1 MTPTPLTTFN
11 GRAYIGIDLGTTFS
25 AMAYLAA
32 NGQPITIPS
41 ETGDVTTPS
50 VSMFRPNGS
59 VVVGHE
65 ARLAALDD
73 PERSADCV
81 KRDIGETHYSRL
93 IDGKKFAPEAISALI
108 IKKLKQ
114 GAETV
119 LGPVHGAVI
128 TVPAYFD
135 ERRRQATVTAGVIA
149 GLDVLDIINEPT
161 AASLA
166 YALRDF
172 ILKGGDA
179 DEELRLVGESIPAH
193 NALVYDL
200 GGGTF
205 DVTLLSIAGKRIT
218 VLATDGDVY
227 LGGRDWDE
235 RLVDFAADE
244 FQKQCG
250 EDPRKDLGSYQKLL
264 LACEQAKHVLSK
276 RDKARI
282 SSTHAGQALAVDITR
297 QQFEQMTADL
307 LYRSENRLSRV
318 IKAAKLSWDQI
329 DQVLTVGGSTRM
341 PQVLDM
347 IERITGRKANVSLP
361 PDEVVAHGAAAHAAI
376 MLRQSRTSPAAS
388 AKPTQPPAP
397 TDDTQLPVLKDKTF
411 AAMQSDDAVDAK
423 SQAAKKPAPDDDFLP
438 PLIDSDQ
445 APSQT
450 VPAPEEQEALAPA
463 SEPQLDTVQS
473 AMDDTSG
480 GTAMDMDAQGE
491 EEDPNEVTQVLTA
504 IKTTNVNAHSLGVA
518 LKREDGVAINSMI
531 IPRNTS
537 LPASITKRYGTNVAN
552 QTTVSVHVIEGESP
566 RAEECILVGTCRVTD
581 LPWGLRKGSTIYVTF
596 SYDNSGRLDVKAI
609 EATSGKSAQSTIY
622 REGAMDDEQ
631 VNKVKQA
638 VTRISVD

>member
-1 MTPTPLTTFN
+1 MQPLTTLN
-11 GRAYIGIDLGTTFS
+11 GKTYIGIDLGTTFS
-25 AMAYLAA
+25 AMAYLAE
-32 NGQPITIPS
+32 NGQPVTIPS

-50 VSMFRPNGS
+50 ITMFNPDGT

-65 ARLAALDD
+65 ARLASLDD
-73 PERSADCV
+73 PERAADCV
-81 KRDIGETHYSRL
+81 KRDIGEPHYSRL

-119 LGPVHGAVI
+119 LGPVHGAVV

-135 ERRRQATVTAGVIA
+135 ERRRQATITAGVIA
-149 GLDVLDIINEPT
+149 GLDVIDIINEPT

-172 ILKGGDA
+172 ILKDGDA
-179 DEELRLVGESIPAH
+179 DEELRLVGESIPSH

-235 RLVDFAADE
+235 RIVNYAAE
-244 FQKQCG
+244 AFETEHG
-250 EDPRKDLGSYQKLL
+250 ADPRAVPGGYQRLL
-264 LACEQAKHVLSK
+264 LAAEQAKHVLSQ
-276 RDKARI
+276 RDEARI
-282 SSTHAGQALAVDITR
+282 ATTHAGKTLTAELTR
-297 QQFEQMTADL
+297 AQFEQMTADL
-307 LYRSENRLSRV
+307 LYRTENRLSRV

-341 PQVLDM
+341 PQVWALL
-347 IERITGRKANVSLP
+347 ERITGRKPNTSLP
-361 PDEVVAHGAAAHAAI
+361 PDEIVAHGAAAHAAI
-376 MLRQSRTSPAAS
+376 MLRQPGKQPVASLKPKQAAATGGDDLSMLKDFDEIEAREPEAPAA
-388 AKPTQPPAP
+388 PTEPA
-397 TDDTQLPVLKDKTF
+397 
-411 AAMQSDDAVDAK
+411 
-423 SQAAKKPAPDDDFLP
+423 
-438 PLIDSDQ
+438 
-445 APSQT
+445 
-450 VPAPEEQEALAPA
+450 APA
-463 SEPQLDTVQS
+463 SQSSAPQPIIDDELPRLIDGDEPVS
-473 AMDDTSG
+473 SFSVAEPSSDDTAG
-480 GTAMDMDAQGE
+480 GTAINLDAPPV

-518 LKREDGVAINSMI
+518 LKRKDGVTINSII
-531 IPRNTS
+531 IPRNTP
-537 LPASITKRYGTNVAN
+537 LPASVTKRYGTNVPN
-552 QTTVSVHVIEGESP
+552 QTGVSVHVLEGESSL
-566 RAEECILVGTCRVTD
+566 AEECIHVGTCRISE

-596 SYDNSGRLDVKAI
+596 SYDNSGRLEVKAI
-609 EATSGKSAQSTIY
+609 EATSGKSAESTIY
-622 REGAMDDEQ
+622 REAAMDGEQ

-638 VTRISVD
+638 VTRITVT